1 MARKVRFACFGHA
14 EVELRRLRALW
25 LSLQFGF
32 EVAGAQTRAR
42 VRGNKA
48 VGVSPLTLAD
58 GTKVTDSHYDFIG
71 QTKSQMPRYAREVI
85 FVRLVSTLEVFLVD
99 LVRDLFVHDSSLFHD
114 QKKVLEISHAELLG
128 TNDLTHLRN
137 RLINGELRQLHS
149 KGMRETAKY
158 YDARLGLGF
167 ASLGLDLAT
176 FWEMVDRRHLLVHRL
191 GRADEQYRKKY
202 GYDKK
207 AALTITAE
215 YLKLVLNLAD
225 QFVAKMDA
233 RVSEVIA
240 PAADRPDRA
249 ADRVEVH
256 LEAAATSTEGDLA
269 LQPGFVFVVNDRDVG
284 ERTAVLRDILTSD
297 QPLEDGGRILE
308 LGGTTDETDS
318 YVRELKRRERRG
330 LLTYVILNKKR
341 IKHRASSRNLRA
353 PEEGVLHAVA
363 RRLPAEPWP
372 TGIHKEIAA
381 ELGISKSACSRAIT
395 VIRNDPDL
403 SALMGTG
410 SPSEKTAEAEQ
421 VTDAEAAS

>member
-32 EVAGAQTRAR
+32 EVAGAQIKAR

-48 VGVSPLTLAD
+48 VGISPLTLAD

-71 QTKSQMPRYAREVI
+71 QIKSQMPRYAREII

-99 LVRDLFVHDSSLFHD
+99 LVRDLFVHDSALFHD
-114 QKKVLEISHAELLG
+114 QKKILEISHAELLG

-207 AALTITAE
+207 AALTISAE
-215 YLKLVLNLAD
+215 YLELVLNLAD
-225 QFVAKMDA
+225 QFVAKMEV

-240 PAADRPDRA
+240 PPVDRQDRAPDRI
-249 ADRVEVH
+249 DVH
-256 LEAAATSTEGDLA
+256 LQAAATSIEGDLA
-269 LQPGFVFVVNDRDVG
+269 LRPGFVFVVNDRDVG

-297 QPLEDGGRILE
+297 QPLEDGGHILE

-330 LLTYVILNKKR
+330 LLTYVILSKKR
-341 IKHRASSRNLRA
+341 IMHRASSRKLRA

-363 RRLPAEPWP
+363 RLLPAKPWP
-372 TGIHKEIAA
+372 TGIHKEVAA
-381 ELGISKSACSRAIT
+381 KLGISKSACSRAIT

-403 SALMGTG
+403 YALVGTR
-410 SPSEKTAEAEQ
+410 SPSENAAEAKQ
-421 VTDAEAAS
+421 VTDAEAAP

>member
-32 EVAGAQTRAR
+32 EVAGAQIKDR

-48 VGVSPLTLAD
+48 VGISPLTLAN

-85 FVRLVSTLEVFLVD
+85 FVRLISTLEVFLID
-99 LVRDLFVHDSSLFHD
+99 LVRDIFVHDSSLFHD
-114 QKKVLEISHAELLG
+114 QKKILEISHAELLG

-158 YDARLGLGF
+158 FDARLGLGF

-207 AALTITAE
+207 AALTISAE
-215 YLKLVLNLAD
+215 YLELVLNLAD

-233 RVSEVIA
+233 RASEVIA
-240 PAADRPDRA
+240 PPADRPDSA
-249 ADRVEVH
+249 VDRIEVH

-269 LQPGFVFVVNDRDVG
+269 LRPGFVFVVNDRDVG

-297 QPLEDGGRILE
+297 QPLEDGGRILQ

-318 YVRELKRRERRG
+318 YVRELRRRERRG

-341 IKHRASSRNLRA
+341 IKHRASSRNLRS
-353 PEEGVLHAVA
+353 PEDGVLHAVA

-403 SALMGTG
+403 YVLMGTRL
-410 SPSEKTAEAEQ
+410 PSDNTDDTEQ